1 MAEVAWSSAASEAA
15 LLARAA
21 AVAAAADPDAPA
33 PTVTPYEAACGLLED
48 QARWRSR
55 SLCLRTPTG
64 PQGANPSTER
74 RTSSPQTSQELKA
87 AVAGSSAADDF
98 SAVCGLMQLAP
109 HPDVLRA
116 LTNGA
121 ASWDV
126 ESAAS
131 KEGAGPDRTC
141 VSVRGWQ
148 CDLATLGALLVVLSK
163 HAAMKSLRFWR
174 CGLSTQH
181 VELLLQHEGLA
192 SLAIEADEAATGC
205 ATAALKGK
213 QLQALSLRCAALP
226 LPEVSSLTAELSL
239 HPSLTALSLWS
250 TRLGDAGAAVLLEG
264 LRDNEKLVSL
274 NLGCNLL
281 TDKTAEAV
289 LAVLDEPPP
298 PPAEGEEEA
307 AAAAEGEEAEEAE
320 GGAAAP
326 PPIKPNRTL
335 TALNLS
341 RNRIGTAGRVLLEK
355 GQALSPG
362 LVRLELK
369 GNPCLSCGP
378 GASLSPAER
387 ASVASSW
394 EAVGA
399 TEGGR
404 DGFVTALLLAFFE
417 AAPAALPLVAFGA
430 DAPLAESEG
439 LGEAAAAVGGWID
452 IMMGSLNAPETL
464 RLELLEV
471 GLKAASRG
479 LPCGAPFETMGSAL
493 LATLQETLGEEAF
506 TEAASGA
513 WSEVSA
519 QAFLCMQEAY
529 TPAQKAEAAAAAE
542 AEAAAAA
549 EGEGEG
555 GADAQE

>member
-1 MAEVAWSSAASEAA
+1 MGDGVS
-15 LLARAA
+15 
-21 AVAAAADPDAPA
+21 
-33 PTVTPYEAACGLLED
+33 
-48 QARWRSR
+48 
-55 SLCLRTPTG
+55 
-64 PQGANPSTER
+64 PSTER
-74 RTSSPQTSQELKA
+74 RTFSQNSQELKA

-116 LTNGA
+116 LTNGTA
-121 ASWDV
+121 QWDV
-126 ESAAS
+126 EAAAS

-163 HAAMKSLRFWR
+163 HAAMKSMRFWR

-213 QLQALSLRCAALP
+213 QLQALSLRCSALP
-226 LPEVSSLTAELSL
+226 LPEVTSLTAELSL

-250 TRLGDAGAAVLLEG
+250 TRLGDAGATVLLEG

-298 PPAEGEEEA
+298 PAEGEEE
-307 AAAAEGEEAEEAE
+307 AAAEGEEAEEA
-320 GGAAAP
+320 A

-341 RNRIGTAGRVLLEK
+341 RNRIGTTGRVLLEK

-387 ASVASSW
+387 ASIVSSW

-399 TEGGR
+399 AEGGR
-404 DGFVTALLLAFFE
+404 DAFVKALMLAFFE
-417 AAPAALPLVAFGA
+417 AVPAALPLVSFGA

-439 LGEAAAAVGGWID
+439 LAKAAEAVGAALD
-452 IMMGSLNAPETL
+452 EMMGKLNSPEQL
-464 RLELLEV
+464 RLDLLEV

-479 LPCGAPFETMGSAL
+479 LPCGAPFEKMGSVL
-493 LATLQETLGEEAF
+493 LATLQETLGAESF
-506 TEAASGA
+506 TEAASAA
-513 WSEVSA
+513 WSDVSA
-519 QAFLCMQEAY
+519 QAFVCMQEAY